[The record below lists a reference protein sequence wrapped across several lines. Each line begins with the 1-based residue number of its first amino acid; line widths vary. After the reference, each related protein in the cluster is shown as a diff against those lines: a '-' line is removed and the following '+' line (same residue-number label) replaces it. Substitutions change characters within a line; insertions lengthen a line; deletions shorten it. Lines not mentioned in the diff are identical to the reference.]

1 MEEQLQEH
9 SFLVTNVEDRK
20 KFSSQKKTLL
30 LDTYNRVIREKIMSH
45 QMCDKAAGTGHSFT
59 HIKCAY
65 NRSGQDSVSSILS
78 ERTQNNKPHVPNQKK
93 IIKHVCD
100 FLARQ

>member
-1 MEEQLQEH
+1 M
-9 SFLVTNVEDRK
+9 TNVEDHK
-20 KFSSQKKTLL
+20 KLSSQKKTL
-30 LDTYNRVIREKIMSH
+30 LDTYNRVIRERIMSH
-45 QMCDKAAGTGHSFT
+45 QMCDKAAGTGLSFT

-65 NRSGQDSVSSILS
+65 NRTGEDGVSSILN
-78 ERTQNNKPHVPNQKK
+78 ERMQNYKPHVTSQKK